1 MSEKKTAFSAA
12 LPSRRL
18 AGRKIVITGAASG
31 IGRATARL
39 FLEEGSQV
47 ILLDRNLEGLHATLD
62 NGDGVC
68 IEADITNPDSVGSG
82 VTAAAEKLGGV
93 DGVVNAAGIMLTGP
107 TDEMT
112 FETWEKVISVNL
124 SGSFFVVK
132 ACLPWLRKR
141 EGSTIVNIGSGAGL
155 LPNAPGLAA
164 YAASKGGII
173 ALTKALAS
181 DLAPQVRVNCVCPGM
196 VDTPMADGF
205 RANVGNYALKRIA
218 DPTEI
223 ARAILFLTASES
235 SYVTGAALAVD
246 GGRTFH

>member
-1 MSEKKTAFSAA
+1 M
-12 LPSRRL
+12 
-18 AGRKIVITGAASG
+18 
-31 IGRATARL
+31 
-39 FLEEGSQV
+39 
-47 ILLDRNLEGLHATLD
+47 LDRDMDGLKATLD
-62 NGDGVC
+62 NGEGLCVAVD
-68 IEADITNPDSVGSG
+68 IADDKEVVRAIDQ
-82 VTAAAEKLGGV
+82 AAEKVGGI

-107 TDEMT
+107 TVEMAA
-112 FETWEKVISVNL
+112 ETWEKVISVNL

-132 ACLPWLRKR
+132 ACLPWLRKE

-181 DLAPQVRVNCVCPGM
+181 DLAPHVRVNCVCPGM

-218 DPTEI
+218 DPAEI
-223 ARAILFLTASES
+223 ARAILFLTGSDS